1 MNDEDFWALI
11 EDARRRSDDPDRR
24 LDLLRDQLVSRTPA
38 EIIGFW
44 TCLDRARAKV
54 DTWEMWSAA
63 ELICDGWCSDD
74 SFWYF
79 QFWVVGLGRAVLTKV
94 AAEPDALAEIPE
106 VRRLADIP
114 LSEWDDGDVPE
125 WECLDYVA
133 AEAFDAVTGET
144 DGLEAA
150 LVAAGIDMSCSPE
163 PTGEAWEVRD
173 KAEAERRL
181 PRLSAM
187 FPLEGEA
194 A

>member
-1 MNDEDFWALI
+1 MNDDAFWDLI
-11 EDARRRSDDPDRR
+11 EDTRRRSDDPDRR
-24 LDLLRDQLVSRTPA
+24 LDLLRDHLRSRTPA

-44 TCLDRARAKV
+44 MCLDRARAQV

-63 ELICDGWCSDD
+63 ERICDGWCSDD

-79 QFWVVGLGRAVLTKV
+79 QFWVVGLGRAALTKV
-94 AAEPDALAEIPE
+94 AADPDALAEIPE
-106 VRRLADIP
+106 VRRLAVLP

-150 LVAAGIDMSCSPE
+150 LAAAGVEMSCNPE
-163 PTGEAWEVRD
+163 PTGEPVEIRD
-173 KAEAERRL
+173 AAEAARRL
-181 PRLSAM
+181 PRLSAL
-187 FPLEGEA
+187 FPLERA
-194 A
+194 AA